1 MSGPTAAARSK
12 SAILFWRGL
21 AHRKKTDPP
30 VVLPGVWDGV
40 SARLVASHGFE
51 AGLVGGYHVGAT
63 VGSAEPLLTATELVE
78 TCRRIRRAT
87 DMPLRIDVGAGFGDP
102 IHVAQLVRDLMQVG
116 VEAISIEDQVFPK
129 QAHYHNDYREQ
140 VIPIPRMVDK
150 LRLAR
155 ETGGDQLYLCARTD
169 SFSVGGIDEV
179 VERCT
184 AYLAAGADAVQVF
197 PPTLELATAT
207 PSRIPGPVWYANT
220 RGNRVGRPVLTPVQA
235 RELGYVGLAEG
246 HALFFAAY
254 RAMMEAAKA
263 FSPVDGL
270 VARPDDID
278 VKRAIESALG
288 LDRLYRIEAETI
300 LANRS

>member
-1 MSGPTAAARSK
+1 MSGPTSVVKSK
-12 SAILFWRGL
+12 SAISFWRGL
-21 AHRKKTDPP
+21 THRKKTDPP

-40 SARLVASHGFE
+40 SARLVASQGFE

-87 DMPLRIDVGAGFGDP
+87 DIPLRIDVGAGFGDP

-179 VERCT
+179 VARCT
-184 AYLAAGADAVQVF
+184 AYLSAGADAVQVF
-197 PPTLELATAT
+197 PPTLELARET

-254 RAMMEAAKA
+254 RAMLEAAKA

-270 VARPDDID
+270 VAGPDDIE

-288 LDRLYRIEAETI
+288 LDRLYQIEAETI
-300 LANRS
+300 LADRG